1 MKFISEQTQLLKA
14 INSVI
19 NGISSKRDTILEG
32 ILIQTLDNSIK
43 FNTYNEEIGIEYTI
57 KANIVEKGSTVIKAH
72 TFAEII
78 RRLPDTDINITLDKE
93 NNLLTI
99 ECEGSCY
106 KLSTLRPEDFP
117 EIPQVQIENSIEIS
131 QKDLKNIIKQTIFA
145 VGTDEKRKLYT
156 GSLFD
161 VDNTTL
167 NVVSIDG
174 YRLAIRKTEVIS
186 DSSFKMVIPG
196 KTLTEISKI
205 INDSFDMVKIGFSN
219 NQGIF
224 EFENGKLTTK
234 LLEGEFLNYKDIIKT
249 PTETR
254 IKINRNAIT
263 ESFDRVMLISA
274 SSLVKEKKEPV
285 DIQVEIDKLTISCT
299 SSVGMANEE
308 IFTQTEGK
316 EVKLKFNPKFFMDV
330 LKNISN
336 EEIIIDFGTSKSPT
350 MIKPIE
356 DNGEFN
362 YIILPIKS
370 REN

>member
-43 FNTYNEEIGIEYTI
+43 FNTYNE
-57 KANIVEKGSTVIKAH
+57 
-72 TFAEII
+72 
-78 RRLPDTDINITLDKE
+78 E

-205 INDSFDMVKIGFSN
+205 IND
-219 NQGIF
+219 
-224 EFENGKLTTK
+224 
-234 LLEGEFLNYKDIIKT
+234 
-249 PTETR
+249 
-254 IKINRNAIT
+254 
-263 ESFDRVMLISA
+263 
-274 SSLVKEKKEPV
+274 
-285 DIQVEIDKLTISCT
+285 
-299 SSVGMANEE
+299 
-308 IFTQTEGK
+308 
-316 EVKLKFNPKFFMDV
+316 
-330 LKNISN
+330 
-336 EEIIIDFGTSKSPT
+336 
-350 MIKPIE
+350 
-356 DNGEFN
+356 
-362 YIILPIKS
+362 
-370 REN
+370 